1 MKRNEKKYKFN
12 KIGKNVHNFPEITI
26 LFKKKKKRERE
37 KKRYQK
43 RMGKKKKSRKE
54 KKKGNKVP

>member
-26 LFKKKKKRERE
+26 LFKKKKKGKR
-37 KKRYQK
+37 KKK
-43 RMGKKKKSRKE
+43 ILKTNGKEKKSRKE
-54 KKKGNKVP
+54 KKGE